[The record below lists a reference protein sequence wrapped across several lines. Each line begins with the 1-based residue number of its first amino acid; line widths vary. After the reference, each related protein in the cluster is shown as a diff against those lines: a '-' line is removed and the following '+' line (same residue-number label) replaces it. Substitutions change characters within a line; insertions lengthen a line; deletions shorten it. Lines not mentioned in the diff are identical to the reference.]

1 MLIRPIRTCLV
12 IDIQHVY
19 YRVTYFIQ
27 LTSSMITISADCGLN
42 IFKSVKT
49 SLYRHPLE
57 IYYDL
62 KFLFNLFPLLPN
74 SALFNKLKTK

>member
-1 MLIRPIRTCLV
+1 MLIRPVCTCLV

-19 YRVTYFIQ
+19 YRATHFIQ
-27 LTSSMITISADCGLN
+27 LTSSIDNNISYM
-42 IFKSVKT
+42 FKAVKT

-74 SALFNKLKTK
+74 SAPFNKLKTM